1 MKLVTFTHNGS
12 TRIGKLLG
20 DKVLDLAA
28 VLPQLPRDMR
38 SLLTQGEQ
46 ALTMVREAEPV
57 ASALLPLDAVKLEAP
72 VPNPSKYLAIGMN
85 YADHIEES
93 ARKGIKAPDVQLWFN
108 KQVSCVNG
116 PYDPVVMPA
125 MSDMLDYELEL
136 CVVIGKRCRNVSVA
150 DAPGVIAGYMVAN
163 DVSVRDVQWRSQT
176 WTVGKSFDTHGPIGP
191 WLVTA
196 DEIADPH
203 ALNMRLSVNGEERQ
217 KNSTSKMVHNIYQQ
231 IAHLTEVMTLEP
243 GDLIAT
249 GTPMGVAAGMEP
261 PRYLKVGDVV
271 RAEIDQLGFIENKV
285 IEA

>member
-1 MKLVTFTHNGS
+1 MKLVTFTQNGA
-12 TRIGKLLG
+12 TRIGKLVG

-28 VLPQLPRDMR
+28 ALPQLPRDMR
-38 SLLTQGEQ
+38 SLLAQGEP
-46 ALTMVREAEPV
+46 ALNLVRRAEPV
-57 ASALLPLDAVKLEAP
+57 PSALLPLDAVKLEAP

-93 ARKGIKAPDVQLWFN
+93 LRKGIKAPEVQLWFN

-116 PYDPVVMPA
+116 PYDPVVMPT

-136 CVVIGKRCRNVSVA
+136 CVVIGKRCRNVSVE
-150 DAPGVIAGYMVAN
+150 DAPSVIAGYMVAN
-163 DVSVRDVQWRSQT
+163 DVSVRDVQWRSPT
-176 WTVGKSFDTHGPIGP
+176 WTVGKSFDTHGPVGP

-203 ALNMRLSVNGEERQ
+203 ALNMRLTVNGEERQ
-217 KNSTSKMVHNIYQQ
+217 KNSTSKMVNNIYQQ

-285 IEA
+285 VAA